1 MKRFIVWAVFIAWA
15 TAVSGPSVL
24 AAEKVKLRLQCVYP
38 ESAQMGQ
45 ATKFFVQRVTELTG
59 GNVEITVFWPDQLV
73 KTAEAFDALGKGL
86 IDVYSGS
93 MLYFAGTI
101 PEVNCEW
108 IPFGWANPKEALDV
122 YQNHGWLD
130 LMRQA
135 TLKHGVRYVAPLSVA
150 SMGLI
155 TKFPVNSL
163 QDMKGRMIRA
173 VGMEAK
179 IIDAL
184 GAAPVSIS
192 GAEQYMALQRG
203 TVQGTDYPFYT
214 IGEYKFYEVC
224 EYIIRP
230 ALHTPGI
237 IELLI
242 NQKVYDGLPEDYRK
256 AIDKAGW
263 DAFLRTVEL
272 SQVWDEEAYKFCK
285 EKNVTI
291 IDLKPE
297 VVTEFRKATLP
308 LWEQV
313 GKRTEISGKLVSNL
327 KAYLKGKGVKLD

>member
-1 MKRFIVWAVFIAWA
+1 MKRFIVGTVFIAL
-15 TAVSGPSVL
+15 TAALSCQPVL

-45 ATKFFVQRVTELTG
+45 ATKFYVQRVAELTG
-59 GNVEITVFWPDQLV
+59 GSVEMTVFWPDQLV
-73 KTAEAFDALGKGL
+73 KTAEAFEALGKGL

-108 IPFGWANPKEALDV
+108 IPFGWANPKEALDI

-135 TLKHGVRYVAPLSVA
+135 SLKHGVRYVAPLSVA

-184 GAAPVSIS
+184 GAAPVAIS

-237 IELLI
+237 IEILI
-242 NQKVYDGLPEDYRK
+242 NQKVYDGLSPDQRK
-256 AIDKAGW
+256 AVDQAGW
-263 DAFLRTVEL
+263 DAFLRTVEQ
-272 SQVWDEEAYKFCK
+272 SAVWDEEAYKFCK

-297 VVTEFRKATLP
+297 VVAEFRKATLP
-308 LWEQV
+308 LWDQV
-313 GKRTEISGKLVSNL
+313 SKRTEISGKLVSSL
-327 KAYLKGKGVKLD
+327 KAYLKTKGIQLD

>member
-1 MKRFIVWAVFIAWA
+1 MI
-15 TAVSGPSVL
+15 
-24 AAEKVKLRLQCVYP
+24 
-38 ESAQMGQ
+38 
-45 ATKFFVQRVTELTG
+45 
-59 GNVEITVFWPDQLV
+59 
-73 KTAEAFDALGKGL
+73 DA
-86 IDVYSGS
+86 YSGS
-93 MLYFAGTI
+93 MLYFAGII

-108 IPFGWANPKEALDV
+108 LPFGWADPKEALDV
-122 YQNHGWLD
+122 YQKHGWLD

-184 GAAPVSIS
+184 GAAPVSIA

-242 NQKVYDGLPEDYRK
+242 NQKVYDGLPEAYRK
-256 AIDKAGW
+256 AVDQAGW
-263 DAFLRTVEL
+263 DAFVRTVEL
-272 SQVWDEEAYKFCK
+272 SPVWDEEAYKFCK

-297 VVTEFRKATLP
+297 VVTDFRKATLP

-327 KAYLKGKGVKLD
+327 KAYLKAKGIQVD

>member
-1 MKRFIVWAVFIAWA
+1 MKRFIGWAVLIVCWA
-15 TAVSGPSVL
+15 AVFCSPL
-24 AAEKVKLRLQCVYP
+24 MAAEKVKLRLQCVYP

-45 ATKFFVQRVTELTG
+45 ATKFFVQRVAELTG
-59 GNVEITVFWPDQLV
+59 GNLEIAVFWPDQLV

-86 IDVYSGS
+86 IDAYSGS

-108 IPFGWANPKEALDV
+108 IPFGWAEPKEALEI
-122 YQNHGWLD
+122 YQKHGWLD

-242 NQKVYDGLPEDYRK
+242 NQKVYDGLPEAYRK
-256 AIDKAGW
+256 AVDQAGW
-263 DAFLRTVEL
+263 DAFVRTVEL
-272 SQVWDEEAYKFCK
+272 SPVWDEEAYKFCK

-313 GKRTEISGKLVSNL
+313 AKRTEISGKLVSSL
-327 KAYLKGKGVKLD
+327 KVYLKNKGIKLD

>member
-1 MKRFIVWAVFIAWA
+1 MKRFIGWAVLIVIS
-15 TAVSGPSVL
+15 AVAFCPPL
-24 AAEKVKLRLQCVYP
+24 MAAEKVKLRLQCVYP

-45 ATKFFVQRVTELTG
+45 ATKFFVQRVAELTG
-59 GNVEITVFWPDQLV
+59 GNLEITIFWPDQLV
-73 KTAEAFDALGKGL
+73 KTAEAFDALGKGM
-86 IDVYSGS
+86 IDAYSGS
-93 MLYFAGTI
+93 MLYFAGII

-108 IPFGWANPKEALDV
+108 LPFGWADPKEALDV
-122 YQNHGWLD
+122 YQKHGWLE

-184 GAAPVSIS
+184 GAAPVSIA

-242 NQKVYDGLPEDYRK
+242 NQKVYDGLPEAYRK
-256 AIDKAGW
+256 AVDQAGW
-263 DAFLRTVEL
+263 DAFVRTVEL
-272 SQVWDEEAYKFCK
+272 SPVWDEEAYKFCR

-297 VVTEFRKATLP
+297 VVTDFRKATLP

-327 KAYLKGKGVKLD
+327 KAYLKAKGIQVD